1 MRADQAKASIPN
13 HAPDEVQAA
22 VINAENPSMALREL
36 DKYWKSD
43 DAFGGV
49 KQHTYNLDDNLYNFL
64 QNNLDPDVDKAVL
77 NMLDEAYEEGGSTLS
92 GKFLMEMRNR
102 PAIGS
107 GTKTGMQ
114 YGKARQSVKK
124 WDKQIERQLKSTGN
138 TPALKQFRAD
148 KIHYADFRA
157 YEKATGKAVTRG
169 DIDANWNE
177 QDLWNAGGNKTQR
190 DRQLAPGQDR
200 AKAVKK
206 EGKALK
212 KAVMAQEQQARNAA
226 EGAEKQASLAKAK
239 EKARLENKRK
249 RVNQRERASL
259 NRIDRETEGLLAED
273 STFWSRAAATGGLGA
288 PFSGFSLLGAF
299 PTGVVASS
307 ALASPRVQRFMAG
320 QGPTQDALR
329 EALEQGNT
337 AVVTQILT
345 RIGAMEA
352 TEQE

>member
-1 MRADQAKASIPN
+1 
-13 HAPDEVQAA
+13 
-22 VINAENPSMALREL
+22 
-36 DKYWKSD
+36 
-43 DAFGGV
+43 
-49 KQHTYNLDDNLYNFL
+49 
-64 QNNLDPDVDKAVL
+64 
-77 NMLDEAYEEGGSTLS
+77 
-92 GKFLMEMRNR
+92 MEMRNR

-124 WDKQIERQLKSTGN
+124 WDKQIERQLKSSGN

-148 KIHYADFRA
+148 KIHYGDFRA

-190 DRQLAPGQDR
+190 DRQLASGQDR

-212 KAVMAQEQQARNAA
+212 KAVIAQEQQARNAA
-226 EGAEKQASLAKAK
+226 KSAEKQASLAKAK
-239 EKARLENKRK
+239 EKSRLENKRK
-249 RVNQRERASL
+249 RINQRERASL

-299 PTGVVASS
+299 PTGVAASA
-307 ALASPRVQRFMAG
+307 ALASPKVQRFMAG

-329 EALEQGNT
+329 KALEQGNT